1 MKIREDFV
9 TNSSSSS
16 YIICF
21 ARIADKDKATDI
33 IEKYKNYMRV
43 ISADEVDKMKD
54 SYGEIGADWCG
65 ATVDVSNIKEQ
76 YPNDLFVLIEDSN
89 DAIEDWETEEI
100 IYDEDF
106 DCDVAIAEI
115 KEDNGFDNISSAYGE
130 GRNG

>member
-54 SYGEIGADWCG
+54 CYGEIGADWCG

-89 DAIEDWETEEI
+89 DAIEDLETEEI

-106 DCDVAIAEI
+106 DCDAAIAEI
-115 KEDNGFDNISSAYGE
+115 KEVNGFDNISSAYGE